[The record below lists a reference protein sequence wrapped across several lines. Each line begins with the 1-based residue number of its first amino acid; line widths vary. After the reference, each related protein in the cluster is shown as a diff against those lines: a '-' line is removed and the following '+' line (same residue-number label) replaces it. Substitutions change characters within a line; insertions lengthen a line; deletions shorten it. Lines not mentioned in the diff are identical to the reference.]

1 MAIPDFQ
8 TLMLPLLRLCADG
21 NTHSL
26 AESVHSLADAF
37 NVSME
42 ERQVLLKSGQT
53 RLYNRVAW
61 TSTYL
66 RKAGLL
72 DAVGSGKFRISDSG
86 RKVLASAPASLD
98 VAYLAKEFPTVAQ
111 FLQGRRQSH
120 ATPSGIPPFDEKTKT
135 WASRPDVTARVT
147 SKIDDALA
155 DLETRQGVLR
165 LMAFA
170 IENADEERPGGW
182 IVRET
187 ERGLELLTRGVLSHW
202 ISGKAG
208 SALPCK
214 APLHPRNARL

>member
-21 NTHSL
+21 QTHSL
-26 AESVHSLADAF
+26 AESVDALGNEF

-72 DAVGSGKFRISDSG
+72 DAMGPGKFRISELGQKLLNSG
-86 RKVLASAPASLD
+86 PPSLD

-111 FLQGRRQSH
+111 FLNGRRKAGETNSGSWTRRFLLVEYS
-120 ATPSGIPPFDEKTKT
+120 AT
-135 WASRPDVTARVT
+135 R
-147 SKIDDALA
+147 LA
-155 DLETRQGVLR
+155 THQ
-165 LMAFA
+165 
-170 IENADEERPGGW
+170 
-182 IVRET
+182 
-187 ERGLELLTRGVLSHW
+187 LLT
-202 ISGKAG
+202 
-208 SALPCK
+208 
-214 APLHPRNARL
+214 